1 MGFCTQFLLALLI
14 LAKFDQAFCGTWLS
28 FSTSNNQ
35 RRSNLNTE
43 LANLADGSADRLA
56 LSNSVPV
63 QPNGDPGRPIGA
75 DPLEVL
81 LSSCNENYMTRAQR
95 SEAPKSDV
103 LRLCKALLESMQQ

>member
-28 FSTSNNQ
+28 FT
-35 RRSNLNTE
+35 
-43 LANLADGSADRLA
+43 DGSADRLA